1 MSRLSLLS
9 LLFLPGC
16 FLALDFRRGDGDR
29 DEPEAPADTAAAPVD
44 TAAPMPTETAD
55 TAAPLQVR
63 FVLDPAEATIGQTTL
78 LLARVGG
85 DVVAGDVLA
94 VDLGPDVPITAL
106 RAIDDHQLAVTI
118 AVAADALPGDVD
130 AALSLSTVGDVVFPG
145 ALTLVE

>member
-29 DEPEAPADTAAAPVD
+29 DEPEVPVD
-44 TAAPMPTETAD
+44 TAGAPVDSAAPPTETAD
-55 TAAPLQVR
+55 TAAPVQVR

-85 DVVAGDVLA
+85 DVVAADVLA
-94 VDLGPDVPITAL
+94 LDLGPDVDVTAL
-106 RAIDDHQLAVTI
+106 RAIDDHQLAVTVE
-118 AVAADALPGDVD
+118 VAADAVPGDVD

>member
-9 LLFLPGC
+9 LLFMPGC

-29 DEPEAPADTAAAPVD
+29 DEPEAPVDTAAAPVD
-44 TAAPMPTETAD
+44 SAAPPTETAD
-55 TAAPLQVR
+55 SAAPVQVR
-63 FVLDPAEATIGQTTL
+63 FVFDPAEATIGQTTL

-94 VDLGPDVPITAL
+94 VDLGPDVDVTAL
-106 RAIDDHQLAVTI
+106 RAIDDHQLAVTV
-118 AVAADALPGDVD
+118 AVAADTAPGDVD

>member
-29 DEPEAPADTAAAPVD
+29 DEPEAPADTAPAPVD
-44 TAAPMPTETAD
+44 TAAPPTETAD

-94 VDLGPDVPITAL
+94 VDLGPDVAITAL
-106 RAIDDHQLAVTI
+106 RAIDDHQLAVTV